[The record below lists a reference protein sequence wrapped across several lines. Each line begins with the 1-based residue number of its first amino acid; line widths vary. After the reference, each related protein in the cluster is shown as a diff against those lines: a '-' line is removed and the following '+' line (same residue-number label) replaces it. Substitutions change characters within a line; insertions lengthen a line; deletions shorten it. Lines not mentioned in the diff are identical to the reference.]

1 VNEIVTTLDELITEI
16 KDTVIELEAA
26 GKTEAAALLKVF
38 AGTFAAIK
46 AEIQKL
52 VASL

>member
-1 VNEIVTTLDELITEI
+1 MNEIVADIDELLNAIH
-16 KDTVIELEAA
+16 DTVIELEAA

-38 AGTFAAIK
+38 ASTFAAIK

-52 VASL
+52 IAGL